1 MKRKK
6 MTLTEE
12 LNQMSRLFAAMGHKV
27 VLKEATTGPGG
38 PGKSTALTALD
49 GTTALAKYI
58 GAETVAEMEQSLLT
72 AARNSDAIVQK
83 LGGKTDF
90 SFDDLT
96 SAGFGSTKSEIGES
110 IIKNLEKQAAENLST
125 TLANYI
131 GTKNK
136 TESSVLMT
144 KNALSNDV
152 KLSIKS
158 LSDNLD
164 VLDVA
169 AMSLIPTTITK
180 LRNLSDDITETTL
193 QTQLRDLL
201 DGAEAQVNTKK
212 LPDVSEGGGTTI
224 KDIDYD
230 NPLVTKDNLK
240 NIVSENITSIK
251 MYFTNIGQNITDS
264 MVNNAIDLLDK
275 MGIKNVDTF
284 YNDYE
289 IAFAGAGFRNTSG
302 PGADDIDPSNLFSQ
316 RTYEMSGGGGGSNGF
331 QRFKKEAGDI
341 GDYWMGVAPGQK
353 KRSRATQVTL
363 IVLTITI
370 LITLYNLDWEY
381 WTGKVVDK
389 TKDVVNDVTT
399 DDAPDVDCV
408 QDVTGYNKLPENFQN
423 FVARE
428 YGCQYTN
435 RDADPKVEGF
445 EIINNVLFVYFDGG
459 CIEKYAERTPGQFNK
474 VAGSGDCKTPPQEE
488 QQIEFDTIQQQQ
500 PIEGG
505 GNNNNNNNNSD
516 SQIDLEDPDGYK
528 GVIKLN

>member
-240 NIVSENITSIK
+240 NIVSALLDPTEGLPALKRKVQIAEIGGAAAIQGLKSGTKYEEYAVEKLRDANPEYVTLAHYDNWYIRFATPRQHGRGLKIADDDYRKRLAKRLGQKNNSYSGP
-251 MYFTNIGQNITDS
+251 MTPGSLVGMGLDYFGNRVLGPAINKASGDISEIPNIGKSGKGTAFG
-264 MVNNAIDLLDK
+264 AIALGSLLNPGDK
-275 MGIKNVDTF
+275 GAKGSK
-284 YNDYE
+284 
-289 IAFAGAGFRNTSG
+289 FAIEHINKRYLLWCRLLRGHKREHRHFLEQRG
-302 PGADDIDPSNLFSQ
+302 PHL
-316 RTYEMSGGGGGSNGF
+316 
-331 QRFKKEAGDI
+331 
-341 GDYWMGVAPGQK
+341 
-353 KRSRATQVTL
+353 
-363 IVLTITI
+363 
-370 LITLYNLDWEY
+370 
-381 WTGKVVDK
+381 
-389 TKDVVNDVTT
+389 
-399 DDAPDVDCV
+399 
-408 QDVTGYNKLPENFQN
+408 
-423 FVARE
+423 
-428 YGCQYTN
+428 
-435 RDADPKVEGF
+435 
-445 EIINNVLFVYFDGG
+445 
-459 CIEKYAERTPGQFNK
+459 
-474 VAGSGDCKTPPQEE
+474 
-488 QQIEFDTIQQQQ
+488 
-500 PIEGG
+500 
-505 GNNNNNNNNSD
+505 
-516 SQIDLEDPDGYK
+516 
-528 GVIKLN
+528 